1 MNETYILIYT
11 IINLKLTNLW
21 IRVLNNLLER
31 DLNKNDNYLSTLFDC
46 IVNYF
51 ETNNFRNNE
60 KNNEL
65 KWL

>member
-31 DLNKNDNYLSTLFDC
+31 DD
-46 IVNYF
+46 VNYKS
-51 ETNNFRNNE
+51 ENSSNFDVIDN
-60 KNNEL
+60 
-65 KWL
+65 